1 MAIESYVH
9 NGPAGVRL
17 RPHHWRVS
25 GVFME
30 CTLVVPHG
38 TDISIIEREYP
49 DLCNDEISEDGDV
62 YFIGK
67 PSDEEPDE
75 DDEESG
81 ERLDYDEAIEFCGY
95 CEGAIEEA
103 DACIDGNGPWV
114 QGQLRETD
122 FSHLK
127 DAGDRAE
134 RERCSKL
141 WHEAFERGKLSR

>member
-62 YFIGK
+62 Y
-67 PSDEEPDE
+67 
-75 DDEESG
+75 
-81 ERLDYDEAIEFCGY
+81 
-95 CEGAIEEA
+95 
-103 DACIDGNGPWV
+103 
-114 QGQLRETD
+114 
-122 FSHLK
+122 LK